1 MKQIPILGLQRG
13 KSISKAGSME
23 EEFIEL
29 PYSLGYLSA
38 LSRKLQWE
46 YSGTPTPAF

>member
-13 KSISKAGSME
+13 KSISKAGSTE
-23 EEFIEL
+23 EEFIKI
-29 PYSLGYLSA
+29 PYSLSYLSA

-46 YSGTPTPAF
+46 YSGTLVF